1 MVSLEESVHY
11 VVDEPQSY
19 LEWLY
24 TATPEDEGSVRLGPY
39 HRFLNVALTHEMH
52 CLRYFREELAA
63 NGFPSNIHHAEHCL
77 SMLREFTL
85 CAADTALERGD
96 QFQRN
101 YTVDRV
107 TGEHECMDIELFY
120 GTLWKLWN
128 KWVDVRDKVSESM

>member
-1 MVSLEESVHY
+1 MTFSPCHGIKKDTGDILAASSTEGEY
-11 VVDEPQSY
+11 KRINILIVV
-19 LEWLY
+19 
-24 TATPEDEGSVRLGPY
+24 EGKNTIISQ
-39 HRFLNVALTHEMH
+39 F
-52 CLRYFREELAA
+52 LRYFREELAA